1 MSIIGILTQRAM
13 KLAMMKIVRGRKR
26 FLGERLPKPTIYYF
40 GYGGNLDPDR
50 FKKYQMNA
58 EAVGVAKIPDYTL
71 NFSLPC
77 EYLGNVEPSPGQE
90 VWGYLYKMDSPSL
103 GLLDVMEWA
112 VLNQYR
118 RVEILSA
125 DQRWKEYQC
134 AGLRCSAP

>member
-1 MSIIGILTQRAM
+1 MISILTQRAM
-13 KLAMMKIVRGRKR
+13 KFVRGRKR

-77 EYLGNVEPSPGQE
+77 EYLVQNFTQ
-90 VWGYLYKMDSPSL
+90 
-103 GLLDVMEWA
+103 WA
-112 VLNQYR
+112 Y
-118 RVEILSA
+118 
-125 DQRWKEYQC
+125 W
-134 AGLRCSAP
+134 